1 MRHTENLDTKE
12 ALDLGVATL
21 IVVSA
26 LATQLMTTVQSH
38 VQ

>member
-1 MRHTENLDTKE
+1 
-12 ALDLGVATL
+12 LGVATL
-21 IVVSA
+21 IVVST